1 MNSVSRKTLRIISVV
16 AAVCLLQVY
25 VLAGATTPNVV
36 ATNPN
41 ATPAAHGLMLGR
53 LMLAGTESILVNGNS
68 ANSGTTIL
76 SGSQFQTPA
85 NVEATVQLGV
95 AGELYMQP
103 NTNLTVTFDKTNVD
117 VKVAAGSAFVA
128 ANAGVTSSVTGPDG
142 KTSATGGP
150 DDCASKTKTD
160 CTSSCKWNDRTNKC
174 EANGGGTAG
183 GSGGLSGGEIA
194 GIVIAVGVGTG
205 AIIYFATKNSSP

>member
-1 MNSVSRKTLRIISVV
+1 MNSVSRKTLRMISVV
-16 AAVCLLQVY
+16 AAVCLFQVY

-41 ATPAAHGLMLGR
+41 ATPAANGLMLGR

-76 SGSQFQTPA
+76 SGSQLQTPA

-95 AGELYMQP
+95 AGKLYMQP

-128 ANAGVTSSVTGPDG
+128 ANAGVMSSVTSPDG
-142 KTSATGGP
+142 KTST
-150 DDCASKTKTD
+150 
-160 CTSSCKWNDRTNKC
+160 
-174 EANGGGTAG
+174 TAG
-183 GSGGLSGGEIA
+183 EPGALPVPKMSNGAKA
-194 GIVIAVGVGTG
+194 GWWVFAIVAGVI
-205 AIIYFATKNSSP
+205 IIYFVVRDNGSPH